1 MADTHNILF
10 NEDTLNEDLLINYL
24 KGNLS
29 GTELQSV
36 EQQIAESEFVNDAV
50 EGLKNLASDKKLNEY
65 VKQLNNHLHQHLENK
80 KQQKEKR
87 KIKELSWIILAVCII
102 LILCVLAFVVL
113 GMQSDR
119 ERKIENPIQ
128 TTIIWER
135 KFSSDV

>member
-1 MADTHNILF
+1 
-10 NEDTLNEDLLINYL
+10 LINYL

-50 EGLKNLASDKKLNEY
+50 EGLKNFASDKKLNEY

-113 GMQSDR
+113 GMERNR
-119 ERKIENPIQ
+119 ERKVQNPIQ

-135 KFSSDV
+135 KFLTDV